1 MARIGNA
8 ATQKTLQFLT
18 APAGLSSSIG
28 AISREEAITLPVVG
42 VRQILAQNVAADIV
56 ERDLETSYPAI
67 HLYCEKLTNTLKE
80 TFRTFSGQAQMAVEV
95 RVSTDRLQGIEQ
107 RLQLYVDAVAQVLEK
122 NRGDWG
128 GGMFYTG
135 GYEAVFGGV
144 KRGGKN
150 YIQTAKITFE
160 LQVSV

>member
-1 MARIGNA
+1 MPRIGNL
-8 ATQKTLQFLT
+8 ATQKALQLIT
-18 APAGLSSSIG
+18 APAGLNSSIG
-28 AISREEAITLPVVG
+28 AISREESLLLPVIGTKQVF
-42 VRQILAQNVAADIV
+42 AQNVAAEMA
-56 ERDLETSYPAI
+56 ERDLETSYPAV

-80 TFRTFSGQAQMAVEV
+80 TFRTFSGQAQMAIEV
-95 RVSTDRLQGIEQ
+95 RVSNDRLQGLEQ
-107 RLQLYVDAVAQVLEK
+107 RLQLYVDAVAQVLDK
-122 NRGDWG
+122 SRGDWG

-150 YIQTAKITFE
+150 YIQTAKITFD